1 MSVWVRNSKGR
12 LETSEA
18 FFGSL
23 FNTPTSSPTSSI
35 IAEERVVQPEAPR
48 MTMYQ
53 LLHPTQSSILSCI
66 MFPLNAHHVEIKQ
79 GLIVI
84 LPDFRGLENEN
95 PYVHVRAFEEVIGNF
110 YAQNVIEMAKL
121 RFFLFSLKDKAK
133 GWLYTLKSKS
143 IGNWGKM
150 TQEFY
155 KKFFPPHK
163 VQQVKRKISNFA
175 QGNNE
180 TLFMAWERFKD
191 PTHGYNTWRLVSYF
205 YEELQPRDRQ
215 FVQVAYGGGFL

>member
-1 MSVWVRNSKGR
+1 
-12 LETSEA
+12 LETFETH
-18 FFGSL
+18 FQSL
-23 FNTPTSSPTSSI
+23 FDTPTSSPTSSI
-35 IAEERVVQPEAPR
+35 MAKERGAQPKASR

-53 LLHPTQSSILSCI
+53 LLHPTQSSIPSCI
-66 MFPLNAHHVEIKQ
+66 MFPPNAPYVEIKQ
-79 GLIVI
+79 GLMTI

-110 YAQNVIEMAKL
+110 YAQNVIETTKL
-121 RFFLFSLKDKAK
+121 RFFPFSLKDKAK
-133 GWLYTLKSKS
+133 GWLYTVKSRS
-143 IGNWGKM
+143 IGSWGEM

-175 QGNNE
+175 QGNDE

-191 PTHGYNTWRLVSYF
+191 TYNFCPTHGYDT
-205 YEELQPRDRQ
+205 
-215 FVQVAYGGGFL
+215 